1 MTTMQVMLPDE
12 MAETIKREGLLTSDG
27 LTALLREAL
36 RSRAFERIAAFAA
49 GTEARGIPEM
59 TADEIQAEVDAVRR
73 ERKG

>member
-1 MTTMQVMLPDE
+1 MQLQLPDE

-27 LTALLREAL
+27 LTELLREAL

-49 GTEARGIPEM
+49 ETEARGISEM
-59 TADEIQAEVDAVRR
+59 TAEEIQAEVDAARR